1 MQLSNNGLT
10 YSKDYEWFSRELASS
25 ALKIVCLRKNA
36 TNTQYEWLMR
46 KEEDEFGLAESEF
59 SSGNRVLLTTSSKV
73 RSAAKRHFI
82 LKDKWGDDVSRN
94 GVA

>member
-1 MQLSNNGLT
+1 
-10 YSKDYEWFSRELASS
+10 
-25 ALKIVCLRKNA
+25 
-36 TNTQYEWLMR
+36 MR